1 MQKWVVI
8 CWVSLAL
15 AAADMCPNGGKCEEG
30 QTCCKSP
37 TNGYDCCPFD
47 EGECCGDHI
56 HCCPKHTV
64 CDMTTSSCGNATMS
78 LRWVERVSAGLPT
91 ATKSFRMIRSYMGED
106 EDNICPDQSRCP
118 AEFSCLKAL
127 TRYGCCPL
135 AQGVSCPDGKHCCP
149 EGHQCS
155 LDSRSCVKK
164 ESITTVLCKDGV
176 SECPEET
183 TCCETPE
190 GKWACCPMPKA
201 VCCDDKIHCCPEET
215 TCDVEH
221 MKCLSSAEK
230 ALPMWAKFP
239 ARTRADWENQK
250 EGKEVTASVVE
261 ANETKNS
268 PDVTTANPVPPIQE
282 ESPVSSVA
290 GEASAKDV
298 PCNET
303 TSCPDQTTC
312 CKTEQGEWACCP
324 LPEAVCCEDFIH
336 CCPKGKTCNLAA
348 QSCDGGEGSVSMLE
362 KIPSFSKVSVKMQDV
377 QCDDTA
383 ACPDQTTCC
392 KTAEGGW
399 ACCPLPEAVCCE
411 DFIHCCPK
419 GKTCNLAAQ
428 SCDGGEG
435 SVPMLEKIPSFSN
448 VSVKMQDVQCD
459 DTAACPDQTTCCKTA
474 EGGWACCPLPEA
486 VCCED
491 FIHCCPKGK
500 TCNLAAQSCDGGEG
514 SVPMLEKIP
523 SFSKVSVKMQD
534 VQCDG
539 TAACPDQTT
548 CCKTAEGDW
557 ACCPFPE
564 AVCCEDF
571 IHCCPKGKTC
581 NLAAQSCDGG
591 EGSVPMLEK
600 IPSFSKVSVK
610 MQDVQ
615 CDDTAACP
623 DQTTCCKTAEGGWAC
638 CPLPEAVCCEDF
650 IHCCPKG
657 KTCNLAA
664 QSCDGGEGSV
674 SMLEKIP
681 SFSKVSVKMQDV
693 QCDSTAACPDQTTCC
708 KTAEGGW
715 ACCPLPEAV
724 CCEDFIHCCPKG
736 KTCNL
741 AAQSCDG
748 GEGSVPMLE
757 KIPSYLKQNVKMQN
771 VSCDSSAS
779 CPDQTTCCKTTQGTW
794 ACCPLPE
801 AVCCDDHEH
810 CCPSGT
816 TCDLATLS
824 CLQSSGSVPMSKKM
838 PALTWTSSALSQLM
852 EMVVEEKTEET
863 GEEEN
868 KVDER
873 DEQKDF
879 DDEEDKTDEEGNI
892 LCDSHTQCP
901 QGTTC
906 CFMQKFQKW
915 GCCPLPKAVCCTDG
929 EHCCPTDYKCKEE
942 STSCVKGEVEIPW
955 YTKIPATVSIQA
967 DSSFV
972 QCGAVHQ
979 CPAHMSCCRLFTG
992 EWGCC
997 PLSNAVCC
1005 GDKEHC
1011 CPEGYTCDLTSRSCH
1026 KLLALELET
1035 VPLTPVFLPVDQ
1047 SQRGPVKPILNRCDD
1062 VYSCNVDETCCRTS
1076 HTTWGCCLSPNAM
1089 CCRDMKHCCPDG
1101 YRCSRGGSC
1110 IKKPG
1115 LHWLNWH
1122 TFFSNKRKAI
1132 IV

>member
-474 EGGWACCPLPEA
+474 EGGWACCPL
-486 VCCED
+486 
-491 FIHCCPKGK
+491 
-500 TCNLAAQSCDGGEG
+500 
-514 SVPMLEKIP
+514 
-523 SFSKVSVKMQD
+523 
-534 VQCDG
+534 
-539 TAACPDQTT
+539 
-548 CCKTAEGDW
+548 
-557 ACCPFPE
+557 PE